1 MRILYILGDYKPN
14 MSANGVCSNNVINQ
28 LLSEGHEVTV
38 LCHTADGVP
47 PISKEENLTVVR
59 VKPRLVLRLNK
70 KSDVLRK
77 TNAAKSRFYGLVSTV
92 INKLQLTVTLPW
104 WPRVSFSEISRFKKA
119 AIKLHSENRFDAVV
133 AVYTPVYALLAGYG
147 LKKRFPEIKY
157 YPYFLDSLSGGYG
170 PRFFSK
176 KQILKHGLK
185 IEKRIFP
192 FADKI
197 IAMKASAEH
206 HEKYNPE
213 FNGKITLL
221 DVPTFCKG
229 SEEVKPLPIKEQG
242 GPIKFLYVGSIISAK
257 RDPSDIIRVINEV
270 REENITCEFVGTV
283 DCKHLFEPLK
293 KKLGDRLI
301 LSGQLPHDTVM
312 RKISEADVLLNIGCP
327 LPTMIPCKIFEYL
340 VFGKPIIST
349 YINDDEPSIP
359 HLKNYPLA
367 LLLDCRSP
375 ENFGEKISE
384 FLEKTKTVRI
394 NEKELAELYRLNSP
408 TAFTEIITKDAK

>member
-1 MRILYILGDYKPN
+1 MRILYILGDYKPD

-28 LLSEGHEVTV
+28 LISEGHEVTV
-38 LCHTADGVP
+38 LCNTVDGVP
-47 PISKEENLTVVR
+47 NYAKKGNLTVVR
-59 VKPRLVLRLNK
+59 VKPKLVLRLNK
-70 KSDVLRK
+70 KSDKLCKTSPLR
-77 TNAAKSRFYGLVSTV
+77 SRFYRLISTV
-92 INKLQLTVTLPW
+92 INKLQLTLTLPW

-119 AIKLHSENRFDAVV
+119 AIKLHRENRFDAVV
-133 AVYTPVYALLAGYG
+133 SVYTPVYALLAGYG

-176 KQILKHGLK
+176 EDIVKHGLK

-192 FADKI
+192 YADRI
-197 IAMKASAEH
+197 VIMKASLEH
-206 HEKYNPE
+206 HKKYNAE
-213 FNGKITLL
+213 FVDKLTVL

-229 SEEVKPLPIKEQG
+229 DGKIKDTSAKKQG
-242 GPIKFLYVGSIISAK
+242 DPIKFLYVGSIISAK
-257 RDPSDIIRVINEV
+257 RDPSDILRVVNEV
-270 REENITCEFVGTV
+270 REDNITCEFVGTI
-283 DCKHLFEPLK
+283 DCQHLFEPLK

-301 LSGQLPHDTVM
+301 LSGQLPHDEVM
-312 RKISEADVLLNIGCP
+312 RKIAEADVLLNIGCP

-367 LLLDCRSP
+367 LLLDCRST

-384 FLEKTKTVRI
+384 FLEKTQNVSI
-394 NEKELAELYRLNSP
+394 DEKELAEIYRLNSP
-408 TAFTEIITKDAK
+408 VAFTEIITRE